1 MNSSTGE
8 ISTSASLDFESLQE
22 YKITV
27 EASDAG
33 SPPKTATTTILIT
46 ITGIN
51 EHTPQFTSSGIY
63 IVNVSESLAL
73 GHDVITVSA
82 NDADMGSQGEVTYSI
97 TAGDAYGNFIID
109 RNSGLV
115 ELVYILDYET
125 SSQITLTITA
135 TDGDSGSPLSAQAT
149 VTVNLLDY
157 NDNHPACL
165 PGLLTPAILETAAVS
180 DVVATLNCSDQ
191 DSGINSQLSY
201 TISTGNSDGNQS

>member
-1 MNSSTGE
+1 M
-8 ISTSASLDFESLQE
+8 
-22 YKITV
+22 
-27 EASDAG
+27 
-33 SPPKTATTTILIT
+33 
-46 ITGIN
+46 
-51 EHTPQFTSSGIY
+51 
-63 IVNVSESLAL
+63 NVSESLAL

-125 SSQITLTITA
+125 SCQITLTITA
-135 TDGDSGSPLSAQAT
+135 TDGDPGSPFSAQAT
-149 VTVNLLDY
+149 VTVNLLDS
-157 NDNHPACL
+157 NHNHPACL